1 MLKNISEAAGLLG
14 LSPSDCIRAR
24 VSSETYWYQ
33 VSGIDSCTSG
43 IRLTIAWGSC
53 LTEEGDGEMGGGKET
68 SWWKK
73 QREFEK
79 AFFLSQELNIVV
91 KNIPEASKISQ

>member
-53 LTEEGDGEMGGGKET
+53 LTEEGDGEMGGGKKPVGGR
-68 SWWKK
+68 SRGSLKK
-73 QREFEK
+73 LF
-79 AFFLSQELNIVV
+79 S
-91 KNIPEASKISQ
+91 